1 MYLHNNNKLTFNIFF
16 VVNALNERLET
27 INEWINVYYRKKLE
41 KIAEYYLQYNEN
53 SIKKDANACKNST

>member
-1 MYLHNNNKLTFNIFF
+1 MYITEKNLK
-16 VVNALNERLET
+16 
-27 INEWINVYYRKKLE
+27 